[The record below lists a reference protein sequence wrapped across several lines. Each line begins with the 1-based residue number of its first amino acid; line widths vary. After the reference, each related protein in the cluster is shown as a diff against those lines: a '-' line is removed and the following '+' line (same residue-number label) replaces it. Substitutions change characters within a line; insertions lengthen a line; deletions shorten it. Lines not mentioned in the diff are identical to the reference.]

1 MLLFANLLQPKGSRS
16 PPPGNGGNCPFTMA
30 SAKLGDP
37 PSAAGADF
45 VPANP
50 PKQLSKLIIDYR
62 LS

>member
-1 MLLFANLLQPKGSRS
+1 
-16 PPPGNGGNCPFTMA
+16 MA